1 MRNAFKTMP
10 VKTDRKDA
18 RGIAEL
24 MRVGWYRPVHCKSL
38 DAQESRAVLTAR
50 KLVEKKLLDVE
61 MSLRG
66 MLRGFGLKVG
76 KITPTRFAARIKELV
91 SGHGTLQ
98 SIADSLLAVHDVLL
112 REFKAFEKRVR
123 MIARDDADVRLLM
136 TTTGVGPIIALTY
149 TSAIDDPGRFK
160 KSKMVGAHFGLAQRK
175 YQSGE
180 KDITGRISKC
190 GDEGVR
196 TALYQAAHIML
207 TKPVKSS
214 ALKTWA
220 LRLAKRI
227 GMKKAKVALARKIAV
242 IMHRMLIDRTPF
254 NRTAGAA
261 A

>member
-1 MRNAFKTMP
+1 MKEVGLSVELLETRHVRNAFKTMP

-98 SIADSLLAVHDVLL
+98 SIADH
-112 REFKAFEKRVR
+112 
-123 MIARDDADVRLLM
+123 
-136 TTTGVGPIIALTY
+136 
-149 TSAIDDPGRFK
+149 
-160 KSKMVGAHFGLAQRK
+160 
-175 YQSGE
+175 
-180 KDITGRISKC
+180 C
-190 GDEGVR
+190 
-196 TALYQAAHIML
+196 
-207 TKPVKSS
+207 
-214 ALKTWA
+214 
-220 LRLAKRI
+220 
-227 GMKKAKVALARKIAV
+227 
-242 IMHRMLIDRTPF
+242 
-254 NRTAGAA
+254 
-261 A
+261 